1 VKVLVTGGAGFI
13 GLPSLALLL
22 QAGHDVVVIDDLSAG
37 TPARIP
43 AEARLHVASVC
54 DADQVEALLMAE
66 RPEVVLHLA
75 ALVNVRQ
82 SVREPGLYTRV
93 NVTGTENVLRAALR
107 AGARRFIFG
116 SSGGAVYGEPD
127 SLPILE
133 THRLQPISHY
143 GRTKAMAEDLLSR
156 CDGQMETVSLRYG
169 NVYGPGQDSSRG
181 NGVVS
186 IFLDS
191 LRRGQRPQVFGD
203 GGQVRDYVFVGDVA
217 RANQIA
223 VEGKAVGA
231 FNIGSETGHTVKQI
245 CRKVAD
251 LLNSPLEPVH
261 QPVNTYEVRQSVLD
275 VTRARMVLGWGA
287 TVSLD
292 RGLRRTLKQTE
303 PASAAAA
310 ALPSVK
316 KPADPQDAP

>member
-1 VKVLVTGGAGFI
+1 MKVLVTGGAGFI

-37 TPARIP
+37 TPAGIP
-43 AEARLHVASVC
+43 AGARLHVANVC
-54 DADQVEALLMAE
+54 DADQVDALLMEE

-75 ALVNVRQ
+75 ALISVRE
-82 SVREPGLYTRV
+82 SVREPGLYIRV
-93 NVTGTENVLRAALR
+93 NVQGTESVLRAALHS
-107 AGARRFIFG
+107 GARRFIFA

-127 SLPILE
+127 SLPIPE
-133 THRLQPISHY
+133 IHRLQPISPY

-156 CDGQMETVSLRYG
+156 CDGQMEVVTLRYG

-191 LRRGQRPQVFGD
+191 LRRGRRPGVIGD
-203 GGQVRDYVFVGDVA
+203 GGHVRDYVFVEDVA

-223 VEGKAVGA
+223 VDAKAVGV
-231 FNIGSETGHTVKQI
+231 FNIGTGNGHTVKQV

-251 LLNSPLEPVH
+251 LLNSHLEPVH
-261 QPVNTYEVRQSVLD
+261 QPANAFEVRRSVLD
-275 VTRARMVLGWGA
+275 VARARTVLGWAA

-292 RGLRRTLKQTE
+292 KGLRLTLRQPEASLDAAVAPTDPMPKPPQE
-303 PASAAAA
+303 PT
-310 ALPSVK
+310 
-316 KPADPQDAP
+316 

>member
-1 VKVLVTGGAGFI
+1 MKVLVTGGAGFI

-54 DADQVEALLMAE
+54 DADQVDTLLMAE

-75 ALVNVRQ
+75 ALVNVRE
-82 SVREPGLYTRV
+82 SVRKPALYTEV

-107 AGARRFIFG
+107 AGARRFIFA

-127 SLPILE
+127 VLPIPE
-133 THRLQPISHY
+133 THSLQPISHY

-156 CDGQMETVSLRYG
+156 CDGQMEMVRLRYG

-191 LRRGQRPQVFGD
+191 LRRGRRPEVFGD

-223 VEGKAVGA
+223 VEGKVIGA
-231 FNIGSETGHTVKQI
+231 FNIGSQTGHTVKQI

-275 VTRARMVLGWGA
+275 AARARKVLGWAA
-287 TVSLD
+287 TVSLEK
-292 RGLRRTLKQTE
+292 GLRLTLRQPK
-303 PASAAAA
+303 ASLAATVV
-310 ALPSVK
+310 PSDTM
-316 KPADPQDAP
+316 PRPTQE